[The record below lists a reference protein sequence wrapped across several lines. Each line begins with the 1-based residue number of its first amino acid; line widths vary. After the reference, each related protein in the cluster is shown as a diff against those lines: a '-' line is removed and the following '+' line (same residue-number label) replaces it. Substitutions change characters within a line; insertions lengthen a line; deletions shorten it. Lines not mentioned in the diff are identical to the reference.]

1 MKKID
6 KFYKVLKKGLETPDD
21 TSSMDRDEHESKS
34 KFSLVAHELSPEREQ
49 EIIDEIVL
57 KIKNMK
63 METPAIMMLNM
74 IEPVSPFISQ
84 VYGFSVAPFMELLG
98 IKGYDYTMLFTKKKN
113 VSEIIKKI
121 EGKDRF

>member
-1 MKKID
+1 MKKMD

-21 TSSMDRDEHESKS
+21 TSSMDRDEHES

-113 VSEIIKKI
+113 VSDIIKKI
-121 EGKDRF
+121 EGKDMV